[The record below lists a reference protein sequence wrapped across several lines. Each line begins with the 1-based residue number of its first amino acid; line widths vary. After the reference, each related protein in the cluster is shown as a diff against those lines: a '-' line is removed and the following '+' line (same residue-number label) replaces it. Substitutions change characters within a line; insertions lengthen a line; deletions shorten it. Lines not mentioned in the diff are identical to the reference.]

1 MNDIKIWQHT
11 VPSTGRWHTM
21 VSAGWQGIDEQWLG
35 KSPAS
40 ADTCYM
46 TMDLWKETSR
56 MASPKLE
63 QHQKMSAPV
72 SRWYREHSDIP
83 HFPISAWALSTLRAP
98 TPNNATVPTHQ
109 HLDSSSLCY
118 LTTMDEEWTFQP
130 LNNSRGH
137 KEVEF
142 SLRGHIFKNTK
153 NRK

>member
-98 TPNNATVPTHQ
+98 TPNNATVPTNSPA
-109 HLDSSSLCY
+109 LGLLISLLFNY
-118 LTTMDEEWTFQP
+118 HGWGMDISTFKQFQRSQG
-130 LNNSRGH
+130 SRILIKGTY
-137 KEVEF
+137 
-142 SLRGHIFKNTK
+142 I
-153 NRK
+153 